1 MASTY
6 SDRLK
11 LELMETGANANTW
24 GNNTNT
30 NLETVDAFTAGYL
43 SKSVAGSAN
52 VTLTTANADPT
63 AESSNKVIE
72 FTGTLTG
79 DITVFIPAV
88 ENNYIFFNNTS
99 GSFTLTVAPTGHGSN
114 GVAITQG
121 AHTVQYCTGDTVV
134 DLFAN
139 SLGTLSVKD
148 TVNVA
153 GNVTISSN
161 GVVAATSYTGNGS
174 GLTGVDPFEANTS
187 MIFNQASAPTGWTKQ
202 TGSALANTA
211 MSIVTGSG
219 GGTGGSDSFYST
231 FSGSRNTG
239 SGTLPVSGVP
249 VTGSVSGTVGGTSLS
264 TPTIASHRHVPT
276 KVAPGGQN
284 PLPTRSFAPAAFIAV
299 RTEPQG
305 MSFDPE
311 GFSGFT
317 GGGGSHSHPF
327 SGSLSSA
334 STGSGNT
341 GPGNFSMPA
350 MDVKY
355 ANVIVANK
363 D

>member
-30 NLETVDAFTAGYL
+30 NLETLDAFNAGYL

-52 VTLTTANADPT
+52 VTLTTNNADPT

-72 FTGTLTG
+72 FTGALTG

-99 GSFTLTVAPTGHGSN
+99 GAFTLTVAPTGHGSN

-148 TVNVA
+148 TLNVTDTVNVA

-187 MIFNQASAPTGWTKQ
+187 LIFNQASAPTGWTKQ
-202 TGSALANTA
+202 TGTALANTA
-211 MSIVTGSG
+211 LSIVTGTG

-231 FSGSRNTG
+231 FDSSRTTA
-239 SGTLPVSGVP
+239 SGTLPVASLP
-249 VTGSVSGTVGGTSLS
+249 VTGSLSGSVGGTTLS
-264 TPTIASHRHVPT
+264 TPTIASHTHDTGSSNRDNPSGARAIGT
-276 KVAPGGQN
+276 GQ
-284 PLPTRSFAPAAFIAV
+284 TSGYD
-299 RTEPQG
+299 PQYQTQ
-305 MSFDPE
+305 S
-311 GFSGFT
+311 T

-327 SGSLSSA
+327 SGSLSGA
-334 STGSGNT
+334 STGSGTT
-341 GPGNFSMPA
+341 GSGSFSIPA
-350 MDVKY
+350 MDIKY

>member
-30 NLETVDAFTAGYL
+30 NLETLDAFAAGYL

-52 VTLTTANADPT
+52 VTLTTANADPD

-72 FTGTLTG
+72 FTGALTG
-79 DITVFIPAV
+79 DITVFVPAV
-88 ENNYIFFNNTS
+88 ENNYIFFNNTT
-99 GSFTLTVAPTGHGSN
+99 GSQSLTVAPTGHGSN

-121 AHTVQYCTGDTVV
+121 AHTIMYCTGDTMV

-139 SLGTLSVKD
+139 SLGNLSIKG
-148 TVNVA
+148 TA
-153 GNVTISSN
+153 NVTGAASFQDNVSVASGKSIDVNSAITLNAN
-161 GVVAATSYTGNGS
+161 GLVSATSYSGNGA

-202 TGSALANTA
+202 TGTALANTA
-211 MSIVTGSG
+211 MSIVTGTG
-219 GGTGGSDSFYST
+219 GGTGGGDSFYST
-231 FSGSRNTG
+231 FGTGRNTDT
-239 SGTLPVSGVP
+239 SAATV
-249 VTGSVSGTVGGTSLS
+249 SVSGSVGNTTLS
-264 TPTIASHRHVPT
+264 TPQIA
-276 KVAPGGQN
+276 
-284 PLPTRSFAPAAFIAV
+284 
-299 RTEPQG
+299 
-305 MSFDPE
+305 
-311 GFSGFT
+311 
-317 GGGGSHSHPF
+317 SHSHPAVVRSGQQTGPSQNMQRSYVSIPDGQTGNAGG
-327 SGSLSSA
+327 SGSHGHPFSVSS
-334 STGSGNT
+334 SSLGGTI
-341 GPGNFSMPA
+341 SMPA
-350 MDVKY
+350 MNVKY

>member
-1 MASTY
+1 
-6 SDRLK
+6 
-11 LELMETGANANTW
+11 METGANANTW

-30 NLETVDAFTAGYL
+30 NLETLDAFAAGYL

-52 VTLTTANADPT
+52 VTLTTANADPD

-72 FTGTLTG
+72 FTGALSG
-79 DITVFIPAV
+79 DIHVFVPAV

-99 GSFTLTVAPTGHGSN
+99 GAQTLTVAPTGHGAN

-121 AHTVQYCTGDTVV
+121 SHTIMYCTGNTMV

-139 SLGTLSVKD
+139 SLGNLSIKGTANVVGAATFNDNVSVASGKNI
-148 TVNVA
+148 TVNSA
-153 GNVTISSN
+153 ITLNPNGLVT
-161 GVVAATSYTGNGS
+161 ATSYSGNGA

-202 TGSALANTA
+202 TGAALANTA
-211 MSIVTGSG
+211 MSIVTGTG

-231 FSGSRNTG
+231 FASSRNADS
-239 SGTLPVSGVP
+239 SGATVS
-249 VTGSVSGTVGGTSLS
+249 VTGTVGGHTLS
-264 TPTIASHRHVPT
+264 TPELSSHTHPGPKSAT
-276 KVAPGGQN
+276 PGGGGTGLAQN
-284 PLPTRSFAPAAFIAV
+284 ASNPGPNPTGS
-299 RTEPQG
+299 
-305 MSFDPE
+305 
-311 GFSGFT
+311 T

-327 SGSLSSA
+327 SVDSSSLGG
-334 STGSGNT
+334 TI
-341 GPGNFSMPA
+341 SMPA
-350 MDVKY
+350 MNVKY